1 MRFRGEAEIITEW
14 LPKVCF
20 HELNPVQVRV
30 KITAEVRDAAAFGAG
45 PAGSPEEEVVDQQ
58 EKMVVHVA
66 AHRREDRAVT
76 TVLAR
81 RNALQNIRG
90 VANRFVSVDEAE
102 TQLRQADEELKNAAT
117 AVNSTDETLAFCIQG
132 HH

>member
-1 MRFRGEAEIITEW
+1 MGFDREKEITETSVGFFSNR
-14 LPKVCF
+14 LRKVCF

-58 EKMVVHVA
+58 EKMVVHIA
-66 AHRREDRAVT
+66 AHRREDIAVS

-81 RNALQNIRG
+81 RNALK
-90 VANRFVSVDEAE
+90 
-102 TQLRQADEELKNAAT
+102 TLEESQT
-117 AVNSTDETLAFCIQG
+117 GS
-132 HH
+132 